1 LSLAI
6 AAIVAVAGAA
16 AAYHYHQLGL
26 TLAHYDARAHLVVA
40 RRILDSLTPG
50 WQQIGAVWLPLP
62 HLLNMLPVQV
72 DAFYRNGMSGVAISI
87 LSMALG
93 AGSLAWLLLRTTGS
107 ITAALTGAALLLMN
121 PNVLYLQSTPMT
133 EPLLFG
139 LTLFAVAATA
149 WWVLPPEGGSH
160 GVPAE
165 AGNHTEQV
173 WLPPSGGTTS
183 RTPHPAPRH
192 AKLAGVALVAACL
205 TRYEAWPITAAILGL
220 ALLVMLRRG
229 EPWLPALT
237 DVARLALWPAI
248 AIVVFSANSRW
259 VVGSWFVSNDF
270 FVPENVEAMG
280 RPLVAWE
287 QLREGLVELAGP
299 WLPRAGYLGA
309 ALVTW
314 AWVRS
319 AQRAPLF
326 LLLALVAAAAVPM
339 TAYMQGHPF
348 RIRYDAPLVIA
359 SAALAAGGIA
369 VLWRPLRPFVAALLL
384 ILVVRDA
391 WPLDRDAPLVV
402 ESQREARNMEG
413 RRAITAYLQSHYD
426 DDVIMMSMGSLGH
439 YMHDLSLAGFDIKHF
454 LHEGNGEIWRF
465 AMLEPRGHAGWL
477 IIEGSAEGGDALHHA
492 SLRARW
498 LEGFEKVAEGGGATL
513 YRGTDAGGGQ

>member
-1 LSLAI
+1 MSLAL
-6 AAIVAVAGAA
+6 AAVVAVAGAA

-72 DAFYRNGMSGVAISI
+72 DALYRNGLSGVAISI

-107 ITAALTGAALLLMN
+107 VTAALTGAALLMVN

-149 WWVLPPEGGSH
+149 AWAEPAPGFRLQAS

-165 AGNHTEQV
+165 GA
-173 WLPPSGGTTS
+173 S
-183 RTPHPAPRH
+183 RTPHPASRH
-192 AKLAGVALVAACL
+192 AATPSPVLPGVALAAACL

-237 DVARLALWPAI
+237 DVAKLALWPAI
-248 AIVVFSANSRW
+248 AILVFSANSRW

-270 FVPENVEAMG
+270 FVPENVEAIG
-280 RPLVAWE
+280 RPLVAWQ

-299 WLPRAGYLGA
+299 WLPRAGYAGA

-319 AQRAPLF
+319 AQRAPLL

-369 VLWRPLRPFVAALLL
+369 VLWRPLRPLVAALLL

-391 WPLDRDAPLVV
+391 WPLDHSAPLVV
-402 ESQREARNMEG
+402 ESQREAHNMEG
-413 RRAITAYLQSHYD
+413 RRAITTYLQSHYD
-426 DDVIMMSMGSLGH
+426 GDVIMMSMGSLGH
-439 YMHDLSLAGFDIKHF
+439 YMHDLSLAGFEIKRF

-465 AMLEPRGHAGWL
+465 AMLQPRGHAGWL

>member
-107 ITAALTGAALLLMN
+107 ITAALTGAALLMVN

-149 WWVLPPEGGSH
+149 AWTEVRGPGSEIR
-160 GVPAE
+160 GPAE
-165 AGNHTEQV
+165 TA
-173 WLPPSGGTTS
+173 S
-183 RTPHPAPRH
+183 RTPHPASRH
-192 AKLAGVALVAACL
+192 AKLPGVALAAACL

-220 ALLVMLRRG
+220 ALLVMIRRG

-270 FVPENVEAMG
+270 FVPENVEAIA
-280 RPLVAWE
+280 RPLVAWA

-299 WLPRAGYLGA
+299 WLPRAGYAGA

-319 AQRAPLF
+319 AQRAPLL
-326 LLLALVAAAAVPM
+326 LLLALVAAAAVPI

-413 RRAITAYLQSHYD
+413 RRAITAYLQSHYGG
-426 DDVIMMSMGSLGH
+426 DVIMMSMGSLGH
-439 YMHDLSLAGFDIKHF
+439 YMHDLSLAGFGIKSF

-465 AMLEPRGHAGWL
+465 AMLKPRGHAGWL